1 MPLRPC
7 AADPVRSD
15 NSNTRM
21 AGLTRR
27 QFLCGRFASGGAA
40 PRSPSEPKASIGAG
54 CLALNRVVC
63 SACAERCEVRAIRLR
78 PAPGAVPAPVLDAAT
93 CTGCGACV
101 AVCPV
106 AAISLAVPA

>member
-1 MPLRPC
+1 MPLRRG
-7 AADPVRSD
+7 AAIRCRSD
-15 NSNTRM
+15 NSNTM

-27 QFLCGRFASGGAA
+27 QFLRGRFASGGAA
-40 PRSPSEPKASIGAG
+40 PRSPSAAKASIGAA

-78 PAPGAVPAPVLDAAT
+78 PAPGGVPAPVLDPAT

-101 AVCPV
+101 GVCPV
-106 AAISLAVPA
+106 AAISLTAPV